1 MSFHKKNNNFLS
13 FLKFKNSFPNLII
26 SNYMAS
32 NATLFVAMY
41 VSEFQE
47 LIAQTIKNELKNFT
61 IIPQQIQEDKLLN
74 MEEAGAFLRVSKVT
88 LHKWKNR
95 KMIKAH
101 RIGRKLYFSQQE
113 LLDSVK
119 SIPKVNNNK

>member
-1 MSFHKKNNNFLS
+1 
-13 FLKFKNSFPNLII
+13 
-26 SNYMAS
+26 MAS

-101 RIGRKLYFSQQE
+101 IIGRKLYFSQQE